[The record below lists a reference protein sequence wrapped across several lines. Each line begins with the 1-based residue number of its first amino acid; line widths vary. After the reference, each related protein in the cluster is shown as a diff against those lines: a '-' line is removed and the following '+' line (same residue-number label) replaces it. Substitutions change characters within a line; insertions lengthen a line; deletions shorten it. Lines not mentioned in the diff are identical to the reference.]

1 MDELELVTANHIYI
15 KAILLFSVSQITTFQ
30 RIVSFLRMQIDYRSI
45 LEEIFQ
51 EIRQLP
57 DNGRVA
63 GYIPELASIDQAK
76 FGVHLATIDGRHYG
90 VGDHEEKFS
99 IQSICKVLA
108 LTLAFQQ
115 KKEELWQRVGVEPSG
130 NPFNS
135 LWQLEYEQGKPR
147 NPLINSGAIVICDIL
162 CTLYKDPK
170 TELLK
175 FIQHLSNNTSIS
187 FNPKVA
193 FSEKNLGFR
202 NAALINMMKASG
214 NIHNDIEKVLDL
226 YYHQCSIEMSCT
238 ELASTFLLFT
248 NHGKHIS
255 SGEQIITSSMAKRIN
270 AIMQTCGFYD
280 EAGEFSFKVGLPG
293 KSGIGGGIVAIY
305 PGKYAV
311 AVWSPRL
318 NKKGNSVKG
327 MELLERLTTKTGL
340 SIF

>member
-1 MDELELVTANHIYI
+1 M
-15 KAILLFSVSQITTFQ
+15 
-30 RIVSFLRMQIDYRSI
+30 
-45 LEEIFQ
+45 
-51 EIRQLP
+51 
-57 DNGRVA
+57 
-63 GYIPELASIDQAK
+63 
-76 FGVHLATIDGRHYG
+76 
-90 VGDHEEKFS
+90 
-99 IQSICKVLA
+99 
-108 LTLAFQQ
+108 
-115 KKEELWQRVGVEPSG
+115 
-130 NPFNS
+130 
-135 LWQLEYEQGKPR
+135 
-147 NPLINSGAIVICDIL
+147 INSGAIVICDIL
-162 CTLYKDPK
+162 CSLYQDPK
-170 TELLK
+170 AQLLN
-175 FIQHLSNNTSIS
+175 FIRSLSDNASIS
-187 FNPKVA
+187 FNPQIA
-193 FSEKNLGFR
+193 SSEKNLGFR
-202 NAALINMMKASG
+202 NAALINLMKASG

-226 YYHQCSIEMSCT
+226 YYHQCSIEMSCA

-311 AVWSPRL
+311 AAWSPRL